1 MSMKNTFIIFLMLL
15 LCSQISYAQQE
26 YMVAGSVMDEKG
38 ETMVGVSVIVK
49 DNPSKGVVTDLDGK
63 FRISGLKKND
73 ILQFSF
79 IGYKRKNIKLPIQK
93 NV

>member
-1 MSMKNTFIIFLMLL
+1 
-15 LCSQISYAQQE
+15 
-26 YMVAGSVMDEKG
+26 MVAGSVMDEKG

-63 FRISGLKKND
+63 FRISGLKKTIYFNFLLLD
-73 ILQFSF
+73 I
-79 IGYKRKNIKLPIQK
+79 KRKNIKLPIQK